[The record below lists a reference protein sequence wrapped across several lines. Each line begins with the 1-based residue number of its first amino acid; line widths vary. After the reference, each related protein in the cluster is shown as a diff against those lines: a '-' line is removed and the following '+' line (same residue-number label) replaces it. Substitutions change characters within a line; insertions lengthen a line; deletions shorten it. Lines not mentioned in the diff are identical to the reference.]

1 MGPQQLAGVM
11 RQVEIGASR
20 NKEKEKAR
28 RRAAGGG
35 GAGGGGEQDGDK
47 GGLRSEAEIEERVE
61 GYRQAVERDSSAYRT
76 SGVVLDDGVIDPR
89 DTREVLG
96 MCLEI
101 VVREMME
108 GNSGKSGGAEAHRGL
123 ARL

>member
-11 RQVEIGASR
+11 RQVEIGAAR
-20 NKEKEKAR
+20 NKQKQKAQE
-28 RRAAGGG
+28 AAGSDAAAGATDGG
-35 GAGGGGEQDGDK
+35 K
-47 GGLRSEAEIEERVE
+47 GGLRSEAEIESRVASYE
-61 GYRQAVERDSSAYRT
+61 AAVTRDSTAYRT
-76 SGVVLDDGVIDPR
+76 SSVVLDDGVIDPR

-101 VVREMME
+101 VTREMRE
-108 GNSGKSGGAEAHRGL
+108 GKSGKSQGAEAHRGL